1 MGPQAAAVRPC
12 GNMERYSTARHSL
25 GLYRCVSVT
34 GRYAVPPGTD
44 LEVLKTKLRG
54 AVAQVVMEQ
63 PFLRVGIANEDKEA
77 ACYVHIPRINF
88 AEHIQWLSPSRP
100 EAADAVLCKHL
111 SFQHD
116 QLWLQLDQRPPWR
129 IAVIP
134 IDTAQGSPSEIEVVF
149 SFHHA
154 IGDGTSGSIFLSR
167 LLNALLNPVVISEL
181 EADQLELSEPPILPG
196 PQEQL
201 INGRISWPYFLWELW
216 AAFGPSWL
224 KSKPDVIPWKGR
236 AIDFSMP
243 YQTNVQLLRLPAA
256 IATRLLATARAHSL
270 TLTPLLH
277 ALVAASLSR
286 HLPASK
292 AQALEPCSAMSLRR
306 FVPATAG
313 LDVDKQFSILVTST
327 GHPIPKASTAIL
339 RESSGQDLEQAIW
352 GVAASVKNDLK
363 SRLATLPHDDIT
375 AMLKYVSN
383 FHEFFTKKDH
393 GERGNSWEVS
403 NLGAING
410 GATEGAL
417 WKLNRAVFS
426 QSAMTVGPGFAVNVA
441 GIAGGEVT
449 ITLTWNENIV
459 DTALLESLAAD
470 LDSWTHRLAGGA
482 PF

>member
-1 MGPQAAAVRPC
+1 MG
-12 GNMERYSTARHSL
+12 
-25 GLYRCVSVT
+25 
-34 GRYAVPPGTD
+34 
-44 LEVLKTKLRG
+44 
-54 AVAQVVMEQ
+54 Q
-63 PFLRVGIANEDKEA
+63 PFLRVGIANEDKQA
-77 ACYVHIPRINF
+77 ACYVHVPRINF

-100 EAADAVLCKHL
+100 EATDAVLCKHL

-154 IGDGTSGSIFLSR
+154 IGDGTSGSIFLGR

-236 AIDFSMP
+236 PIDFSMP

-256 IATRLLATARAHSL
+256 IAT
-270 TLTPLLH
+270 
-277 ALVAASLSR
+277 
-286 HLPASK
+286 
-292 AQALEPCSAMSLRR
+292 
-306 FVPATAG
+306 G
-313 LDVDKQFSILVTST
+313 L
-327 GHPIPKASTAIL
+327 
-339 RESSGQDLEQAIW
+339 
-352 GVAASVKNDLK
+352 
-363 SRLATLPHDDIT
+363 
-375 AMLKYVSN
+375 N
-383 FHEFFTKKDH
+383 FHEFFTKKDPR
-393 GERGNSWEVS
+393 ERSNSWEVS

-417 WKLNRAVFS
+417 WKLKRAVFS

-449 ITLTWNENIV
+449 ITLTWNEDLV

-470 LDSWTHRLAGGA
+470 LESWTHRLAGGV